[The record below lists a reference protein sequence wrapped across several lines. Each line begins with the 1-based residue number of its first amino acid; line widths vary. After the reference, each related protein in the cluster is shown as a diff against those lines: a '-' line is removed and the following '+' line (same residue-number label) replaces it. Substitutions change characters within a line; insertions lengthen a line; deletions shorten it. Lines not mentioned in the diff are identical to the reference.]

1 MNAQAP
7 CHAQLSPNPVSSEA
21 PSTSR
26 DDLPDQHPTV
36 DRPSMSPRQRLLARL
51 QSRSAMSWVELLPC
65 AGLLAGVAILVYGQH
80 VRHGGFY
87 WDDWSHA
94 SDYRD
99 EGWQFAVNLWHDVLP
114 GRPALAAL
122 LPVPY
127 AVFGNDVGAH
137 LAMAVG
143 LGTATSLCFYIF
155 LRALSIEPSGAFAI
169 SLLSLLFPW
178 SEAARVWP
186 TASINNLAVCAY
198 LLGTVVALNGLRL
211 EGRRAVLRHGMAAL
225 LYLLSLL
232 IYEVAGCAIALSI
245 VLYRTRTSLRRAAT
259 RWLFDVLL
267 VVVVLSVSAVYT
279 SRVRHV
285 GSLAERITDVPQFSK
300 QGVSIFASS
309 FLPSALDS
317 TVPKGTVL
325 VACALITGYASFL
338 ARDPSRKTLRRWL
351 GVLAVATLGLA
362 SAYVMFL
369 GSGLYPNYAGVDTR
383 LHVFAGLAFAA
394 LCYAVLVIVVEL
406 LPLGRRGALAI
417 LTGATLAVAIGF
429 GNRLREDIGRWDR
442 ATIAQGEFLS
452 ALKQT
457 VKKPAG
463 GSTIFSFGYPAE
475 VSPGI
480 PIFTDFWDLNGALR
494 LTFNDPSLKGLPIYR
509 PGGIICDKSFVYAS
523 SSGVEHASPY
533 GRTTFV
539 DVTAHRLLAIRSR
552 SACKASRTQFRPG
565 PRERSSY

>member
-1 MNAQAP
+1 MRRRLATRSCHLTQCLQKRPRQAETTFRTS
-7 CHAQLSPNPVSSEA
+7 LRRSID
-21 PSTSR
+21 PS
-26 DDLPDQHPTV
+26 L
-36 DRPSMSPRQRLLARL
+36 SPRQRLLARL

-65 AGLLAGVAILVYGQH
+65 AGLLAGVALLVYGQH

-143 LGTATSLCFYIF
+143 LGTATSFCFYIF

-309 FLPSALDS
+309 FLPSAFDS
-317 TVPKGTVL
+317 MVPKGTVL

-338 ARDPSRKTLRRWL
+338 ARDPSRETLRRWL

-369 GSGLYPNYAGVDTR
+369 GSGLYPKLCRSRYPLARVRRPRVRRPLLRSTR
-383 LHVFAGLAFAA
+383 HRGRASAATATGSFSDPHRRHLGGRDRFWRSSARGHRPVGQGNSRPGRVPLRVEANREEACRREHDLQLRVSGRGIAWNTDLHPFLGPERRAQTHVQRSLAEGPADLSTGRHHLRQILRVCELFRSRA
-394 LCYAVLVIVVEL
+394 CVAVWQNDV
-406 LPLGRRGALAI
+406 RRRDSPSFHRSS
-417 LTGATLAVAIGF
+417 LAVCLQSLEDAI
-429 GNRLREDIGRWDR
+429 
-442 ATIAQGEFLS
+442 
-452 ALKQT
+452 
-457 VKKPAG
+457 PAR
-463 GSTIFSFGYPAE
+463 PA
-475 VSPGI
+475 
-480 PIFTDFWDLNGALR
+480 
-494 LTFNDPSLKGLPIYR
+494 
-509 PGGIICDKSFVYAS
+509 
-523 SSGVEHASPY
+523 
-533 GRTTFV
+533 
-539 DVTAHRLLAIRSR
+539 
-552 SACKASRTQFRPG
+552 
-565 PRERSSY
+565 